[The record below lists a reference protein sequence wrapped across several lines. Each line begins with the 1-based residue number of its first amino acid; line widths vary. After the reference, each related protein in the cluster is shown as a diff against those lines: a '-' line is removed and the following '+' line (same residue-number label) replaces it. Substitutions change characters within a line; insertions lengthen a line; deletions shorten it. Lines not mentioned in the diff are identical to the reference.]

1 MLDKPYVMLGV
12 PLLAAD
18 SDEQAQHLATSAY
31 QRILAL
37 IRGQS
42 LVQRKPVASM
52 DGFWLPHE
60 RQAVGEFL
68 GPVSYT
74 HLDVYKRQGIN
85 EQGSRSSM
93 PVR

>member
-1 MLDKPYVMLGV
+1 MLGV

-42 LVQRKPVASM
+42 LVQRKPC
-52 DGFWLPHE
+52 L
-60 RQAVGEFL
+60 L
-68 GPVSYT
+68 YT
-74 HLDVYKRQGIN
+74 
-85 EQGSRSSM
+85 SRC
-93 PVR
+93 V